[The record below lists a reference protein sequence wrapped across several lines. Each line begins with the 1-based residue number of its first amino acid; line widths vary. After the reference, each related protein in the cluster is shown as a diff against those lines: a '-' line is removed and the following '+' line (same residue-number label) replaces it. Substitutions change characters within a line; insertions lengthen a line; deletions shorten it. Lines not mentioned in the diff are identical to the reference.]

1 MDSSAAQSLAW
12 RLRYSWTMIRR
23 ALGIGVLLLTGWTLH
38 GYANGQRV
46 TIIGRLLATEAEA
59 DAGKYHLTDEGNTP
73 VCADPE
79 SYLNMY
85 LRGTVGHEIT
95 VTFEPNSS
103 NSTR

>member
-1 MDSSAAQSLAW
+1 MGW
-12 RLRYSWTMIRR
+12 RV
-23 ALGIGVLLLTGWTLH
+23 LGVVVLLLIGWTLR
-38 GYANGQRV
+38 GYADARRV
-46 TIIGRLLATEAEA
+46 TMIGKLLATEAEA
-59 DAGKYHLTDEGNTP
+59 DAGKYHLSDEMNTP

-85 LRGTVGHEIT
+85 LRGTIGHEVT

>member
-1 MDSSAAQSLAW
+1 MGW
-12 RLRYSWTMIRR
+12 RVLSVV
-23 ALGIGVLLLTGWTLH
+23 VLLLIGWTLR
-38 GYANGQRV
+38 GYADAKRV

-59 DAGKYHLTDEGNTP
+59 DAGKYHLTDEMNTP

>member
-1 MDSSAAQSLAW
+1 MDSSGAQPLAW
-12 RLRYSWTMIRR
+12 CWRYLWVMVRR
-23 ALGIGVLLLTGWTLH
+23 VLGVAVLLLTGWTLH

-46 TIIGRLLATEAEA
+46 TVIGRLLATEAEA

-73 VCADPE
+73 ICADPE

-85 LRGTVGHEIT
+85 LRGTVGHDIT
-95 VTFEPNSS
+95 VTFEPNPS

>member
-23 ALGIGVLLLTGWTLH
+23 ALGVGVLLLTGWTLH

-59 DAGKYHLTDEGNTP
+59 DAGRYHLTDEGNTP

-85 LRGTVGHEIT
+85 LRGTVGHEIK
-95 VTFEPNSS
+95 VTFEPHSS
-103 NSTR
+103 DSTH

>member
-1 MDSSAAQSLAW
+1 MV
-12 RLRYSWTMIRR
+12 RR
-23 ALGIGVLLLTGWTLH
+23 VLDVAVLLLIGWTLH
-38 GYANGQRV
+38 AYADGRRV

-59 DAGKYHLTDEGNTP
+59 DAGKYHLTDDANTP

-85 LRGTVGHEIT
+85 LRGTIGHEIT